1 MAIGTTTGV
10 IKVFGQPGV
19 EFYGQTTPIITSVNP
34 TPTDCLVQI
43 LEFIPGNGRLLSLTS
58 NNQLTLWEPAGTLL
72 VAIKT
77 LALEKFKKVSTL
89 CCSFLKDLLWIG
101 TEGGNVYQFD
111 LKTFQIKESTI
122 YHDTVFEKL
131 PPSYKLNP
139 GAIESV
145 KQLPNHPHQ
154 LLIAYNRGLSV
165 LYDLEKCDVIRS
177 YVSPGHGMS
186 VGIHVN
192 ADGETFTWFHA
203 DGSYA
208 TWSVDSSDEPEDQ
221 KYVPYGPDPCKAV
234 DRLVRGFR
242 GDDELVV
249 FSGGMP
255 RSAYGDHQCVSVH
268 CKDGTKVAFDFTSKV
283 IDFFVTFESTDD
295 LPEKPQAEVLI
306 VLLEEELVAYDLTQK
321 TLPPVNAPYLHSLH
335 ASAVTCNHLVSQV
348 TADVYDK
355 IAQAGIQQYAKYS
368 DINWPI
374 NGGDIPER
382 ENDSGVSEYDILLTG
397 HEDGSVKFWDCSD
410 VCLVPLLHV
419 RTAQLFGN
427 SDDMDHP
434 REDEEIDDS
443 EPPFRKAGQFDPY
456 SDDPRLAVKKIA
468 LCPKTGVLV
477 IAGTAGNIVIASLE
491 EMPIKSSEGT
501 RTATMDLVGEHL
513 GFVWKGHDPLKVRQQ
528 LLEQSQ
534 PLTEG
539 VEVLGV
545 VQVKPPAA
553 ITCVALQTKWG
564 LMSAGT
570 AHGLVLY
577 DFKNN
582 RPVLHKCTLN
592 ANDLSGAGE
601 PISRRK
607 SFKKSLRESFRRLRK
622 GRSTRNNNQPA
633 IPAESRPVER
643 QIEARAVDDGMGSMI
658 RCLTF
663 AQTYITNGEFKFV
676 ICQI

>member
-1 MAIGTTTGV
+1 MAIGTTVGV

-19 EFYGQTTPIITSVNP
+19 EFYGQTTPIITSTNP
-34 TPTDCLVQI
+34 SPSDVAVQI

-89 CCSFLKDLLWIG
+89 CCSYIKDLLWIG

-122 YHDTVFEKL
+122 FHDAVYEQL
-131 PPSYKLNP
+131 PTTYRLNP
-139 GAIESV
+139 GAIESI
-145 KQLPNHPHQ
+145 KQVPDKPNL

-165 LYDLEKCDVIRS
+165 LYDLDDNKVIRS
-177 YVSPGHGMS
+177 FISPGHGQS
-186 VGIHVN
+186 VGVHISH
-192 ADGETFTWFHA
+192 DGAKFTWYHA

-208 TWSVDSSDEPEDQ
+208 TWDIESDAEPENV
-221 KYVPYGPDPCKAV
+221 KYVAYGPDPCKAI

-242 GDDELVV
+242 GEHELII

-255 RSAYGDHQCVSVH
+255 RSAYGDHSCVSVH
-268 CKDGTKVAFDFTSKV
+268 CKDGSKVALDFTSKV
-283 IDFFVTFESTDD
+283 IDFFVTFKEDSA
-295 LPEKPQAEVLI
+295 QAQVLI
-306 VLLEEELVAYDLTQK
+306 VLLEEEMVAYDLTNK
-321 TLPPVNAPYLHSLH
+321 ALPLVNAPYLHSLH
-335 ASAVTCNHLVSQV
+335 ASAVTSNYLASQV

-355 IAQAGIQQYAKYS
+355 IVQAGIHQYAKYS
-368 DINWPI
+368 DILWPI
-374 NGGDIPER
+374 YGGEIPER
-382 ENDSGVSEYDILLTG
+382 PNDSNVNEYDILLTG

-410 VCLVPLLHV
+410 VCLTPLLHV
-419 RTAQLFGN
+419 KTAHLYGN
-427 SDDMDHP
+427 SDDLDHP
-434 REDEEIDDS
+434 HEDEEFDDT

-456 SDDPRLAVKKIA
+456 SDDPRLAVKKLS
-468 LCPKTGVLV
+468 LCSKSGVL
-477 IAGTAGNIVIASLE
+477 IIGGTAGNVIVATLE
-491 EMPIKSSEGT
+491 DAVMTGSDGI
-501 RTATMDLVGEHL
+501 RTTTMDLVSEHL
-513 GFVWKGHDPLKVRQQ
+513 GFVWKGHDPLKVKQQ

-545 VQVKPPAA
+545 LQIKPPAA
-553 ITCVALQTKWG
+553 ITCLALQPKWG
-564 LMSAGT
+564 LLSAGT
-570 AHGLVLY
+570 AHGLILY
-577 DFKNN
+577 DFKSN

-592 ANDLSGAGE
+592 PNDLTGAGE

-622 GRSTRNNNQPA
+622 GRSTRNTQAN
-633 IPAESRPVER
+633 IPAETRPVER

-663 AQTYITNGEFKFV
+663 AQTYITHGKT
-676 ICQI
+676 